1 VKLAPSRDIKHEPIR
16 WSYYYACRYLAAN
29 GPATADMVGAV
40 VWKGKKRGKTT
51 SMGGGGDYAAQM
63 LLGRMKKAG
72 LVMVDVEAQLEI
84 CHAVQLLPD
93 DAARAHLSLDDTLL
107 GEARALR
114 RGGHLHAHDIAALIV
129 VHRRVGSLLRTER
142 RAQAVDAI
150 RSAKRASH
158 ADTHARGRLDVEAD
172 LYGGL

>member
-1 VKLAPSRDIKHEPIR
+1 MNAKHAPIR

-72 LVMVDVEAQLEI
+72 LVRHSQGEGSTRWEVTPLG
-84 CHAVQLLPD
+84 HA
-93 DAARAHLSLDDTLL
+93 
-107 GEARALR
+107 E
-114 RGGHLHAHDIAALIV
+114 GHKD
-129 VHRRVGSLLRTER
+129 S
-142 RAQAVDAI
+142 
-150 RSAKRASH
+150 
-158 ADTHARGRLDVEAD
+158 
-172 LYGGL
+172 